1 MRLRFSSNVPR
12 ERLFGYSRFNDSRAD
27 NSHGVFTRLDQL
39 SAFHDYH
46 PINVRLN
53 IIARQDSY
61 PLSIEAPTN
70 RQTRSI
76 LVLPSSFY
84 LQIKE
89 GRRHREIIA
98 RNFVEG
104 RSSKLTPSRGRT
116 RSLRRGKFSS
126 PWPPTRPA
134 PTANRSRNRRIF
146 RASSARRP
154 LRSLYS
160 STLKKAGAA
169 GETRKKKRGGGRAT
183 GRVEGEVRQAEWRGE
198 RKRRCISIKLVRRKE
213 GRKAGSGCPSRITA
227 LTAERHG
234 ARYETQFPANAPR

>member
-1 MRLRFSSNVPR
+1 M
-12 ERLFGYSRFNDSRAD
+12 
-27 NSHGVFTRLDQL
+27 
-39 SAFHDYH
+39 
-46 PINVRLN
+46 
-53 IIARQDSY
+53 
-61 PLSIEAPTN
+61 
-70 RQTRSI
+70 
-76 LVLPSSFY
+76 
-84 LQIKE
+84 
-89 GRRHREIIA
+89 HREIIA

-198 RKRRCISIKLVRRKE
+198 RTRRCISIKLVRRKE

-234 ARYETQFPANAPR
+234 ARYETQFPANAALSHPWQPSAQPFKPWRRRKR